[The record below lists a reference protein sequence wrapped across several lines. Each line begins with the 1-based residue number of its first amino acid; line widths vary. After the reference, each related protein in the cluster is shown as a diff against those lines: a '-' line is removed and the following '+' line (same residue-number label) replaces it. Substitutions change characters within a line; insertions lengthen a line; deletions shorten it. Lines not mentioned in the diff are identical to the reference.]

1 MKNDIE
7 QQLTKTA
14 EEIKNDMVWEI
25 EGNMQ
30 DCFSHNK
37 WTRRDKIFELFEL
50 SKTSEMAAEA
60 VSEAMVEKFGVSLEW
75 ITYLED
81 FDVIIKEM
89 REIGLII
96 TDEMLRAMKE
106 RAITLCNFDSVHIK
120 GNVKQGDKIRRHF
133 AEKYKL

>member
-7 QQLTKTA
+7 QQSIKTA

-30 DCFSHNK
+30 DCFSYNK
-37 WTRRDKIFELFEL
+37 WKRRDKMLELFEL

-60 VSEAMVEKFGVSLEW
+60 VSRAIVEKFGDSLER

-81 FDVIIKEM
+81 FDLIIKEM
-89 REIGLII
+89 RDIGLVI

-106 RAITLCNFDSVHIK
+106 KAIAFCNFDSVCIK
-120 GNVKQGDKIRRHF
+120 GDVKQGDKIRRHF